1 MIGRGIRAA
10 HVRRRTGG
18 DELSAVSTRARKE
31 KNAPTKAWRHFW
43 QMMFFAASFT
53 FACDLEPLGSFFA
66 AFLSR
71 FC

>member
-1 MIGRGIRAA
+1 MRGAD
-10 HVRRRTGG
+10 VRRRTGG
-18 DELSAVSTRARKE
+18 DELSAVSTRARE
-31 KNAPTKAWRHFW
+31 EWAALTKAWRHFW